1 MIEAKSISFCLFRPK
16 TWKTE
21 AFDDP
26 MMGLENL
33 PEKIV
38 GGLREKEK
46 DIPLLEVKAT
56 TNNNNAGAAETKVSS
71 SF

>member
-1 MIEAKSISFCLFRPK
+1 
-16 TWKTE
+16 
-21 AFDDP
+21 

-56 TNNNNAGAAETKVSS
+56 TNNNAAETKVSS
-71 SF
+71 FF